1 MEFGKEQLAHG
12 IVNRTTQHV
21 IVSTTLDCI
30 SFKTLMHDF
39 PLSVLHSVYTWQLIN
54 WGFK

>member
-54 WGFK
+54 WSFK